1 MTNGRFSY
9 TRISTTLTD
18 ATAVNYGAGEG
29 GRLVLVDQSHEKP
42 LHHQA
47 SACIGWQGYEARLLV

>member
-18 ATAVNYGAGEG
+18 AIQARQTKSQGDM
-29 GRLVLVDQSHEKP
+29 RLSY
-42 LHHQA
+42 QA
-47 SACIGWQGYEARLLV
+47 TSENHLLATLRIQPPTLI